1 VPVYGSCA
9 ENSIMMHLVVEIT
22 LCCSIIV
29 KTHICFDKFGIVVS
43 EEGLVQTEQNLFS
56 SSSEMLKTKSSS
68 LNFLSGIQY
77 NAPALFASGKYLFTA
92 ATAKNQRRR
101 KKNQRQVQIRL
112 KVRRKQ
118 YEESCWPGKRRSRRS
133 GETSSVDVVAKKLV
147 LVHKNPNPRSSTLRE
162 NEECGARREREER
175 VLMLWFSVKSK
186 SSGGVFN
193 SCWLINAHN
202 SVIVKTPCIM

>member
-1 VPVYGSCA
+1 MKA
-9 ENSIMMHLVVEIT
+9 FHRRKEKKRNKKRRRRRKF
-22 LCCSIIV
+22 
-29 KTHICFDKFGIVVS
+29 KTEKQDNDDGDDGYS
-43 EEGLVQTEQNLFS
+43 PEQNLFS

-162 NEECGARREREER
+162 TKSVVQGERERRECFNAL
-175 VLMLWFSVKSK
+175 VLCEV
-186 SSGGVFN
+186 
-193 SCWLINAHN
+193 
-202 SVIVKTPCIM
+202 